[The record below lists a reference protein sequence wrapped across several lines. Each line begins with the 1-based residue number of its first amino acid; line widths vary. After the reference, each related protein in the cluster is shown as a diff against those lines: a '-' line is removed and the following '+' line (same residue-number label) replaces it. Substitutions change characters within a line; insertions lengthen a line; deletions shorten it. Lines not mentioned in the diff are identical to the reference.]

1 MVRTEETRLLIG
13 QNKENS
19 SANCS
24 EQRKLVCLL
33 VRKEETHLLISQNRD
48 TNFDCQDLNE
58 SNYSRENT
66 FIDIDSINVI
76 KYTYLMLFYI
86 KFVNSVRNRRL
97 AYLPCRV
104 GNSLFGFFV
113 PIARFFTKKNESL
126 FCSF

>member
-33 VRKEETHLLISQNRD
+33 VRKEETRLLISQNRD

-66 FIDIDSINVI
+66 FIDIDSINEI
-76 KYTYLMLFYI
+76 KYTHLMLFFI
-86 KFVNSVRNRRL
+86 LNS
-97 AYLPCRV
+97 
-104 GNSLFGFFV
+104 
-113 PIARFFTKKNESL
+113 
-126 FCSF
+126 

>member
-13 QNKENS
+13 QNKENA

-76 KYTYLMLFYI
+76 KYTHLMLFFY
-86 KFVNSVRNRRL
+86 
-97 AYLPCRV
+97 
-104 GNSLFGFFV
+104 
-113 PIARFFTKKNESL
+113 
-126 FCSF
+126 